1 MTLRIAVT
9 WPNANSPLLPDNLA
23 DVRLEAGGTPLT
35 PKQAAPGR
43 REYEIPDGA
52 AKLSLKASFSVAFG
66 PVKGTAKNP
75 DVLIDVGAMTHVV
88 LRAEQ
93 EFDVVDGGTR
103 LRPVDQPAYAG
114 PHPLVH
120 MVGAAN
126 LHAAVSI
133 KLRTEFVDITP
144 FWKVYAAVWS
154 YYEAEHKPGTTLL
167 VLGATGA
174 TPIIWFASIPDAC
187 LHCTNGFASC
197 LIFFRPENYIYTQ
210 VNQPHQMAALA
221 RYLLKPKEADDA
233 TAQSWERDYIAG
245 DGYNL
250 IRCGFEDALARSQR
264 AVVMLHPWPS
274 GTAFGGA
281 AGSELPALCSGALR
295 LLWADQHIFRG
306 TANVRLGR
314 LGISGFSRGG
324 GSLWPALASNIGRVD
339 EVYAFDCVGTDTSAG
354 TIVQWY
360 NSRPEARLRMVG
372 GAYNVAK
379 HQAIYRTIQTTNGV
393 TGPLTHVTAIPES
406 NEGYAPRGNP
416 LWDHVLKERE
426 DLRSHPDTRHQFAI
440 FGGYIAL
447 PGPFALT
454 FLLRFLKE
462 SLFMVP

>member
-1 MTLRIAVT
+1 
-9 WPNANSPLLPDNLA
+9 
-23 DVRLEAGGTPLT
+23 
-35 PKQAAPGR
+35 
-43 REYEIPDGA
+43 
-52 AKLSLKASFSVAFG
+52 
-66 PVKGTAKNP
+66 
-75 DVLIDVGAMTHVV
+75 
-88 LRAEQ
+88 
-93 EFDVVDGGTR
+93 
-103 LRPVDQPAYAG
+103 
-114 PHPLVH
+114 
-120 MVGAAN
+120 
-126 LHAAVSI
+126 
-133 KLRTEFVDITP
+133 
-144 FWKVYAAVWS
+144 
-154 YYEAEHKPGTTLL
+154 

-197 LIFFRPENYIYTQ
+197 LVFFRPENYIYTQ

-324 GSLWPALASNIGRVD
+324 GSLWPALTSNIGRVD

-379 HQAIYRTIQTTNGV
+379 HQAIYRTIQATNGV